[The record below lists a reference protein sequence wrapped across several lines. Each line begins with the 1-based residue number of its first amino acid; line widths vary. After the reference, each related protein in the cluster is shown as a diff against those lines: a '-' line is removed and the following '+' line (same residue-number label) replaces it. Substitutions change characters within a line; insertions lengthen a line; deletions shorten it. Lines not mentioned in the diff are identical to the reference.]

1 MTRWHLFLAAWA
13 LFLAAALTVLA
24 GIIPIQASSG
34 HWRATAWMLDLIK
47 RRSVDFYS
55 QKIEPPNLDQQSL
68 IARGAAHYE
77 RGCRPCHGSPA
88 ADRPPLMMKM
98 TPHPPFL
105 PERVPRWTDAELF
118 QIVKHGIKFTGMP
131 SWPAPT
137 RNDEVWAM
145 VAFLRT
151 LDGMA
156 PQQYWRLAVGEAAH
170 PGSAMP
176 VIAVCAACHGAG
188 GAGRDGGGFP
198 VIAGQ
203 SAAYLKRALDAYA
216 QGTRYSGVMGPI
228 AAALDSQARDAV
240 IAHYAAL
247 PPPAPSRHDSNQALG
262 AEALATAAGEKL
274 ALGGQPAQRVP
285 ACVECHR
292 RSDRHPDY
300 PRLDGQHAEYLLLQ
314 LQLFKEGG
322 RGGSPLAQIMRPI
335 AERLT
340 LAQQKDVAAYFAAA
354 PQK

>member
-1 MTRWHLFLAAWA
+1 MNRWHVLLAAWTLFIGTA
-13 LFLAAALTVLA
+13 LVILS
-24 GIIPIQASSG
+24 GIIPIEASSG

-55 QKIEPPNLDQQSL
+55 HSIEPPRLDQPSL
-68 IARGAAHYE
+68 IVRGAGHYE

-105 PERVPRWTDAELF
+105 PERVTRWTDAELF

-131 SWPAPT
+131 SWPAPG

-145 VAFLRT
+145 VAFLRN
-151 LDGMA
+151 LDGMT
-156 PQQYWRLAVGEAAH
+156 PGQYWRLAVGEPAH
-170 PGSAMP
+170 PGSSMP
-176 VIAVCAACHGAG
+176 AIAVCAACHGVD

-203 SAAYLKRALDAYA
+203 SASYMKRALDAYA
-216 QGTRYSGVMGPI
+216 QGTRYSGVMGPM
-228 AAALDSQARDAV
+228 AAALDPQARDAV
-240 IAHYAAL
+240 VTHYAGL
-247 PPPAPSRHDSNQALG
+247 PPAAFRASGNQA
-262 AEALATAAGEKL
+262 GEEL
-274 ALGGQPAQRVP
+274 ALRGDPGQRIPPCA
-285 ACVECHR
+285 ECHR

-300 PRLDGQHAEYLLLQ
+300 PRLDGQHAEYLRLQ
-314 LQLFKEGG
+314 LQLFKDGT
-322 RGGSPLAQIMRPI
+322 RGGSPLAEIMRPI

-340 LAQQKDVAAYFAAA
+340 AVQQQEVAAYFESAR
-354 PQK
+354 